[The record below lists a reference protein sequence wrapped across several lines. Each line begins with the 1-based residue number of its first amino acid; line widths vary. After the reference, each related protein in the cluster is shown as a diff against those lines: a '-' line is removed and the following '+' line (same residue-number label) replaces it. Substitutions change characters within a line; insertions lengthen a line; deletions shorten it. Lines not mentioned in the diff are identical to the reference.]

1 LSSNF
6 PNIIQRKRDGKNLRD
21 DELRQFVEAATAL
34 TLGKEVVPAYQI
46 SALLMAIYFRGMDFK
61 ETLTLT
67 RAIADSGQRLTWDG
81 VERPLVDKHSTGGVG
96 DKLSLIVVPLLAAC
110 GAAVPKL
117 SGRGLGHTGGT
128 LDKLSAI
135 PGLRLEF
142 SPDELNDLLRRNGC
156 FIAGHGA
163 ELAPADATLYHLRD
177 VTATVESLPLVV
189 GSIIGKKLAA
199 GADSFVIDVKVGRGA
214 LFPSQPK
221 ALRLAR
227 WLKRAAEAEGRRCVC
242 VITDMSAPL
251 GRQIGNA
258 NEVDE
263 ALDILGGSGSAEVAE
278 LSKLCVELAAQG
290 VKAAGLAESI
300 TAARVLA
307 SSKLA
312 DGTAREVFEKMI
324 AAQGGDLGS
333 FLRRGKERLTAEVI
347 APRSGWLRR
356 LDALTIGRAAV
367 ALGAGRRRLDDELDL
382 EAGVEIVTPRGAKVS
397 EGEPL
402 LLLRA
407 NSEERLRE
415 GLALAAGAVT
425 IGDEQSTQRQLVRR
439 VIR

>member
-6 PNIIQRKRDGKNLRD
+6 PNIIARKRNGKSLREG
-21 DELRQFVEAATAL
+21 ELRQFVEAATAL
-34 TLGKEVVPAYQI
+34 TLGKETVPAYQI
-46 SALLMAIYFRGMDFK
+46 SALLMAIYLRGMDFK

-67 RAIADSGQRLTWDG
+67 RAIADSGQRLSWPG

-96 DKLSLIVVPLLAAC
+96 DTLSLIVVPLLAAC

-135 PGLRLEF
+135 PGLRMEF
-142 SPDELNDLLRRNGC
+142 SPSELNDLLRRNGC
-156 FIAGHGA
+156 FIAGHGP

-263 ALDILGGSGSAEVAE
+263 ALDILGGSGSAEVAA
-278 LSKLCVELAAQG
+278 LCVELAAQG

-300 TAARVLA
+300 TAARALA

-312 DGTAREVFEKMI
+312 DGSAREVFGKMI
-324 AAQGGDLGS
+324 AAQGGDLTA
-333 FLRRGKERLTAEVI
+333 FLRRGKERLTAAVP

-356 LDALTIGRAAV
+356 LDALTIGQAAV

-425 IGDEQSTQRQLVRR
+425 IGDEQPTQRQLVRR

>member
-1 LSSNF
+1 MNSNF
-6 PNIIQRKRDGKNLRD
+6 PNIIQRKRDGKSLRD

-34 TLGKEVVPAYQI
+34 TLGKETVPAYQI
-46 SALLMAIYFRGMDFK
+46 SALLMAIYLRGMDFR

-67 RAIADSGQRLTWDG
+67 RAIADSGQRLTWRG

-128 LDKLSAI
+128 LDKLAAI

-142 SPDELNDLLRRNGC
+142 SPSELNDLLRRNGC

-163 ELAPADATLYHLRD
+163 ELAPADAALYHLRD
-177 VTATVESLPLVV
+177 VTATVESIPLVV

-263 ALDILGGSGSAEVAE
+263 ALDILAGDGSAEIAE

-307 SSKLA
+307 QSKLA
-312 DGTAREVFEKMI
+312 DGKAREIFGKMI
-324 AAQGGDLGS
+324 AAQGGDLSS
-333 FLRRGKERLTAEVI
+333 FIKRSKERLTAEVT

-367 ALGAGRRRLDDELDL
+367 ALGAGRRRLDDKLDL
-382 EAGVEIVTPRGAKVS
+382 EAGIEIVTPRGAKVS

-425 IGDEQSTQRQLVRR
+425 IGDEQTTQRQLVRR